1 MGEEK
6 LKKIEIGIKD
16 YINTDRKGKTS
27 QEIYEAI
34 EILSSLGD
42 FMEFKRV
49 MLAKKAEANGEEPV
63 PGGLSIINKGVMDV
77 QEFMDRLGPLA
88 SEASATDGWTE
99 ILNE

>member
-1 MGEEK
+1 MVEAEIKAQMGEEK

-42 FMEFKRV
+42 FLEFKKV
-49 MLAKKAEANGEEPV
+49 MLIKKAEANGEPV
-63 PGGLSIINKGVMDV
+63 SVQMLNKGVVDV
-77 QEFMDRLGPLA
+77 
-88 SEASATDGWTE
+88 
-99 ILNE
+99 